1 MGVGISTGVGVLSLT
16 GVGSRGGVRVGV
28 GVGGGGVGGV
38 GGGGGVGVGVGGGGG
53 VGVGGGVGSGNT
65 PCSMLSLRLL
75 TSFLSEQN
83 TSNSD
88 TRFSATSIAFSR
100 SMSCFLS
107 TSVRVRIDVNCP
119 LRAFSFRISRLRLEV
134 RRAVP
139 VLNCE
144 VLTRDARDSLERPAR
159 FLEMM

>member
-16 GVGSRGGVRVGV
+16 GVGSRGGGGV
-28 GVGGGGVGGV
+28 GVGV
-38 GGGGGVGVGVGGGGG
+38 GGGGGVGVGVGGGGGVG

>member
-1 MGVGISTGVGVLSLT
+1 MG
-16 GVGSRGGVRVGV
+16 
-28 GVGGGGVGGV
+28 GGGGVGVGV

-65 PCSMLSLRLL
+65 PCSMLSLRLF

-119 LRAFSFRISRLRLEV
+119 LRAFSFRISRLRLDV

-144 VLTRDARDSLERPAR
+144 ALTRDARDSLERPAR